1 MLLPHKYLNL
11 ELSVISITAII
22 LSIFKTD
29 NFIRYDDLLQKLIDI
44 KGEEVKETFLPSL
57 SFLYLIGKIKYHQ
70 SFDSIEFIK

>member
-11 ELSVISITAII
+11 ELSVLSITAII
-22 LSIFKTD
+22 LSIFRTD
-29 NFIRYDDLLQKLIDI
+29 NLIRYDDLLQKLIDI

-70 SFDSIEFIK
+70 SLDSIEYIK

>member
-11 ELSVISITAII
+11 DLSVINITAII

-44 KGEEVKETFLPSL
+44 RGEEVKEVFLPSL
-57 SFLYLIGKIKYHQ
+57 SFLYLIGKIRYHQ
-70 SFDSIEFIK
+70 SVDSIEYIK

>member
-70 SFDSIEFIK
+70 GVDSIEFIK